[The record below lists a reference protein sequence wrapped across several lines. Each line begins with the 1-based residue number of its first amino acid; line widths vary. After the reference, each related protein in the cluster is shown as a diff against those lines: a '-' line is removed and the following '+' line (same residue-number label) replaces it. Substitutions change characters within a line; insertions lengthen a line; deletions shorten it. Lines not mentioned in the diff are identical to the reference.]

1 MGCKYLIR
9 FMDQSSYQKTIEG
22 IYIIYFKFKRIL
34 VLFEISTLLNTGLSM
49 DSLPS
54 IVSLVES
61 GVNPESIIGVV
72 QYLKNE
78 ENTAK
83 KVIS

>member
-1 MGCKYLIR
+1 
-9 FMDQSSYQKTIEG
+9 MDQSSYQKTIEG